1 MIKAVFFDID
11 GTLLS
16 FVTHQVSVGTVEACR
31 RLNERGIKVFISTGR
46 PKIIIP
52 SLPIQIEG
60 YVTMNGGLCWW
71 GDEMV
76 YSAPI
81 PHEDAVRWLR
91 FAKEH
96 KVPTMSITKDKM
108 YGNMLTEP
116 VMAIHKQLKF
126 KLPPIVDE
134 EDIID
139 EEFYQFIGVFTS
151 DKDARVCEML
161 PHCSLPR
168 WHPAFSDIVLKGGT
182 KAIGIE
188 KMLEK
193 FGWDRSEIMTF
204 GDGRNDI
211 EMLEYAGIGVAMGN
225 AADVVKQ
232 HADYVT
238 TDVDHE
244 GVLHALT
251 DLKII

>member
-16 FVTHQVSVGTVEACR
+16 FVTHQMSAGTIEACR

-52 SLPIQIEG
+52 HLPIQIEG
-60 YVTMNGGLCWW
+60 YVTMNGGLCLV
-71 GDEMV
+71 GDEVV

-81 PHEDAVRWLR
+81 PREDATTWLK
-91 FAKEH
+91 FAKANH
-96 KVPTMSITKDKM
+96 VATMSITKDKM
-108 YGNMLTEP
+108 YGNELTET
-116 VMAIHKQLKF
+116 VLAIHKQLDF

-134 EDIID
+134 ESILD
-139 EEFYQFIGVFTS
+139 EEFYQFIGVFEA
-151 DKDARVCEML
+151 DKDASVCEML

-182 KAIGIE
+182 KAVGIE
-188 KMLEK
+188 KMLQRY
-193 FGWDRSEIMTF
+193 GWDRSEIMAF
-204 GDGRNDI
+204 GDGHNDI
-211 EMLEYAGIGVAMGN
+211 EMLEYAGTGVAMGN
-225 AADVVKQ
+225 AADEVKG

-251 DLKII
+251 ELGVI